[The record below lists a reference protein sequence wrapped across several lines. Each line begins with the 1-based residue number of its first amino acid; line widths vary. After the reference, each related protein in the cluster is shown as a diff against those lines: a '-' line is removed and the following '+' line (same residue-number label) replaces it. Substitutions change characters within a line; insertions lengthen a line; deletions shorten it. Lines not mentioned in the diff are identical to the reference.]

1 MSVWLKDVEDYD
13 GAVSAT
19 RNGMIAALAFAAM
32 IGLGAILLGAGV
44 EMPNQPADP
53 DGLPFQFVGI
63 GIEAAVVLFA
73 AWRFKIRKGWVAGS
87 IALLLFLIEIG
98 MKLSD
103 GFAGIFWY
111 VMYLAILVGLVNGI
125 RGAWALK
132 AMSGQPENLN
142 DTFA

>member
-19 RNGMIAALAFAAM
+19 RNGMFATLAFAAM
-32 IGLGAILLGAGV
+32 VVLSAIILGVGGQL
-44 EMPNQPADP
+44 PNQPAEP
-53 DGLPFQFVGI
+53 AALPFQLGAVGL
-63 GIEAAVVLFA
+63 EAAIVLFA
-73 AWRFKIRKGWVAGS
+73 AWRFWIRKGWIAGS
-87 IALLLFLIEIG
+87 IALLLFLFEIG
-98 MKLSD
+98 VKMFD

-111 VMYLAILVGLVNGI
+111 VIYLAILVGMVNGI

-132 AMSGQPENLN
+132 AMSHQPADLS